1 MNTPIKKLISSLAT
15 GLLLL
20 AMIPT
25 PAFTQTATIQH
36 QAPAVTPPADLVK
49 IIKRPARPFKPFEM
63 REAKT
68 GKPIPPN
75 SEITLPN
82 GKRMTAQQ
90 YFEQLNQ
97 YEKKLNEMGYSLRDP
112 QEKTKIQE
120 SNINKTALQQ
130 QASAI
135 AARPK
140 SNSGQP
146 APAGI
151 QDAQKEVAAQSKTE
165 AIRMAALQSA
175 LTNVTKA
182 PTKVH
187 TEKAWNYS
195 LGNPSR
201 LSAYFKAKLVLDGTK
216 DVTNV
221 SAEADAGGSVF
232 NYTKSLLRATANINA
247 PKTGTMNAKLDVY
260 VLGSRIYNLDQTVNA
275 NWSKSDSI
283 YKTLDLHTPSLRF
296 PIGPISISAKVG
308 VQGSSGVAYFINLKP
323 LSATAWLLPKV
334 NAKAYAQVGIDIGI
348 AGAGVRGNLT
358 FLNYQLF
365 LTGQCSII
373 VDAGKLYFFEKYFG
387 SEQIECLQGNLELY
401 AFIYYPCFD
410 WPPVCKKEYS
420 WDLWSWNGFT
430 RYDTLFNQTRK
441 TYLIGAAPARVEP

>member
-1 MNTPIKKLISSLAT
+1 MNTTIKKFISSLAT

-25 PAFTQTATIQH
+25 TAFTQTAPIQH
-36 QAPAVTPPADLVK
+36 QTPAVTPRADLVK
-49 IIKRPARPFKPFEM
+49 TIRRPAKPFKPFEM
-63 REAKT
+63 RDPKT
-68 GKPIPPN
+68 GKPIPPG

-97 YEKKLNEMGYSLRDP
+97 LEKRLNEAGYSLRDP

-120 SNINKTALQQ
+120 SNLNKAALQQ
-130 QASAI
+130 QANAI
-135 AARPK
+135 ASRQK

-146 APAGI
+146 APTGI
-151 QDAQKEVAAQSKTE
+151 QEAQKDFAEQSKT
-165 AIRMAALQSA
+165 AAQRLKLLQSVLA
-175 LTNVTKA
+175 TPTKVI
-182 PTKVH
+182 TKVH
-187 TEKAWNYS
+187 TEKPWNYS
-195 LGNPSR
+195 IGNPA
-201 LSAYFKAKLVLDGTK
+201 LLAAYFKAKLVLDGTK
-216 DVTNV
+216 DATNV

-232 NYTKSLLRATANINA
+232 NYTKSLLRVAANINA
-247 PKTGTMNAKLDVY
+247 PKTGPMNARLDAY
-260 VLGSRIYNLDQTVNA
+260 VLGNSVYNLNQNVNA
-275 NWSKSDSI
+275 KWSKSDSI
-283 YKTLDLHTPSLRF
+283 YKTLDLHTPSLRL

-308 VQGSSGVAYFINLKP
+308 VQGSSGVAYFVGVDA

-334 NAKAYAQVGIDIGI
+334 NSKVYAQVAIDIGI

-365 LTGQCSII
+365 LTGQCSLN
-373 VDAGKLYFFEKYFG
+373 VEPAGKLYFFQKFFG
-387 SEQIECLQGNLELY
+387 SEQLECLQGNLELFAY
-401 AFIYYPCFD
+401 IYYPCLD

-430 RYDTLFNQTRK
+430 RYDTLFNESKK
-441 TYLIGAAPARVEP
+441 TYLTSLKIEP